1 MKRSSKSFSL
11 VRLLCAV
18 CSILAGCLLTVG
30 SSAQTGNFLASN
42 SPLSGGLLMARALRS
57 GTLRLPGITIS
68 PTLHAA
74 LTCTPAPCVLN
85 NVRASNGSR
94 PVNDSPVAINPKN
107 ASQIATAGND
117 YNCGTL
123 QGFHASGD
131 GGSTFHHSCLLAISG
146 YTGSGDPFVAYDQNN
161 NLFAGGI
168 DCVTQSCSTTSI
180 VISKSTNNGTSYGA
194 PAIAVNPLY
203 TGGIADK
210 PWLEIDTTATSPRVN
225 ALYISTTQFDTN
237 SNSTIAVS
245 HSTNAG
251 STWSPA
257 VAVDSKQTFPTVDQ
271 FSDLA
276 IAKDGT
282 VYVTWLRCSSS
293 GSGCGGTSATVLFS
307 KSTDGGNTW
316 IPPVTVGKVNL
327 VPNPCGAFFGC
338 LPNAFDRI
346 GNIPVVAV
354 DNSTAATAGT
364 IYIATYSYNTT
375 TKWMR
380 VQVARSTNGGG
391 IWSTPVVVA
400 PSTAKND
407 EFFPWLNVSS
417 TGVVGVTWL
426 DRRNDPSNI
435 SYQAYAAFSTN
446 GGTSFTN
453 AKLATVSS
461 NPNNDGFGGNFLGD
475 YTGNSWTGTR
485 LYAGW
490 PDTRTGTASVIEV
503 GGYQR

>member
-1 MKRSSKSFSL
+1 MPCRRKSLFIA
-11 VRLLCAV
+11 RLSCALCAAIAI
-18 CSILAGCLLTVG
+18 CLAA
-30 SSAQTGNFLASN
+30 SSLAAQGGNSSSLN

-57 GTLRLPGITIS
+57 GAVKLPGVSIAPLLNAS
-68 PTLHAA
+68 

-85 NVRASNGSR
+85 NVRASSGSR
-94 PVNDSPVAINPKN
+94 PVNDSPIAINPKN

-123 QGFHASGD
+123 QGFHTSGD
-131 GGSTFHHSCLLAISG
+131 GGSTFHHACLLAATG
-146 YTGSGDPFVAYDQNN
+146 YTGSGDPFIAYDQNN

-168 DCVTQSCSTTSI
+168 DCLTQSCSTTSI
-180 VISKSTNNGTSYGA
+180 VISKSTNNGTSY
-194 PAIAVNPLY
+194 PTPVIAVNPLY
-203 TGGIADK
+203 SGGIADK
-210 PWLEIDTTATSPRVN
+210 PWLEIDTNLASTRVN
-225 ALYISTTQFDTN
+225 TLYLSTTQFDTS

-251 STWSPA
+251 STWSAA
-257 VAVDSKQTFPTVDQ
+257 VAVDSKQIFPNVDQ

-276 IAKDGT
+276 VAKNGT
-282 VYVTWLRCSSS
+282 VYVTWLRCTSN
-293 GSGCGGTSATVLFS
+293 GSGCGGTAATVFFS
-307 KSTDGGNTW
+307 RSTDGGNTW
-316 IPPVTVGKVNL
+316 SAPLAVGKVNL
-327 VPNPCGAFFGC
+327 APNPCGAFFGC
-338 LPNAFDRI
+338 LPNAFDRVS
-346 GNIPVVAV
+346 NIPVVAV
-354 DNSTAATAGT
+354 DNSTATTAGAL
-364 IYIATYSYNTT
+364 YIATYSYNTT

-380 VQVARSTNGGG
+380 VQVVRSTNGGST
-391 IWSTPVVVA
+391 WSTPVLVA

-426 DRRNDPSNI
+426 DRRNDASNL
-435 SYQAYAAFSTN
+435 SYQAYAAFSTT

-453 AKLATVSS
+453 AKLATASS